1 MTGGF
6 SLGFFKP
13 SLRRRIAL
21 VLLAACPLVWG
32 AVYLQGIYLTHRNE
46 TGVYERA
53 LVLMGETVAKVVD
66 QWPEPGAMS
75 VALGGMEAYVDADNV
90 AVAVPHEY
98 NLFYVWDAQGKLVYA
113 RRDAD
118 TGRSQKFGVVGFSD
132 QNFQGKSLRVYGLWS
147 PSGRYFVE
155 VTQST
160 QSRFSFFHTIMLS
173 GESVNI
179 LVFAILCLLPVLLV
193 VQSGLRPLT
202 VLAKELAQRRP
213 GDLSPIQSPSR
224 YLEIAP
230 LVDEFNATLARL
242 GALLERE
249 RNFLADA
256 AHELRTPLAVVT
268 AQVDTL
274 ILAQDPAAREE
285 AAQRLR
291 RGLTRASRLVNQ
303 LLALARLEARLEAQY
318 GEVDVADV
326 IRDCLAAHAHAAAAR
341 RMELSYT
348 GAEHLPLAL
357 PIQAV
362 ESILDNLIGN
372 AVRYGRDG
380 GVVEVR
386 ASRTADALHLAVLDD
401 GPGVGPED
409 QAKLFERFHRGNHQ
423 NIYGSGLGLAIV
435 ASAAKQIGAQIAI
448 TGGLGGQGI
457 GFSIDI
463 PC

>member
-6 SLGFFKP
+6 AFSFFKP

-21 VLLAACPLVWG
+21 VLLAACALVWC
-32 AVYLQGIYLTHRNE
+32 AVYVQGTYITRKPE
-46 TGVYERA
+46 TGYYERDLRILA
-53 LVLMGETVAKVVD
+53 QAVTDVADRWADPKD
-66 QWPEPGAMS
+66 LS
-75 VALGGMEAYVDADNV
+75 VALAGLDAYLDASHV
-90 AVAVPHEY
+90 QAGVPHEY
-98 NLFYVWDAQGKLVYA
+98 EMFYVWDAKGQLVGA
-113 RRDAD
+113 RRGAD
-118 TGRSQKFGVVGFSD
+118 TSRAQMFGDLGFSD
-132 QNFQGKSLRVYGLWS
+132 QVFNGKDLRVYGLWS
-147 PSGRYFVE
+147 ADARYFVE
-155 VTQST
+155 SIQTV
-160 QSRFSFFHTIMLS
+160 QSRRSFFHGVMFS

-179 LVFAILCLLPVLLV
+179 LFVGILCLLPVLLV

-213 GDLSPIQSPSR
+213 GDLSPIQSPSQ

-230 LVDEFNATLARL
+230 LVDEFNATLGRL

-274 ILAQDPAAREE
+274 ILAQDPVAREE

-303 LLALARLEARLEAQY
+303 LLALARLEARLEAQSS
-318 GEVDVADV
+318 EVDVADV
-326 IRDCLAAHAHAAAAR
+326 IRDCLAAHSQAAGVR

-348 GAEHLPLAL
+348 GAEHLPLKL
-357 PIQAV
+357 PVQAV

-386 ASRTADALHLAVLDD
+386 ASRTPEALHLAVLDD
-401 GPGVGPED
+401 GPGVGPDD
-409 QAKLFERFHRGNHQ
+409 QVKLFERFHRGNHQ

-435 ASAAKQIGAQIAI
+435 ASAAKQIGAQIAVI
-448 TGGLGGQGI
+448 EGLGGQGI
-457 GFSIDI
+457 GFCVDI

>member
-6 SLGFFKP
+6 SFGFFKP

-32 AVYLQGIYLTHRNE
+32 AVYLQGIYLTHRNV

-53 LVLMGETVAKVVD
+53 LVLMGDTVAGVVD
-66 QWPEPGAMS
+66 QWPDPERMP
-75 VALGGMEAYVDADNV
+75 VALAGLEAFVDADNRV
-90 AVAVPHEY
+90 ADVPHEF
-98 NLFYVWDAQGKLVYA
+98 NLFYVWDAKGKLVQA
-113 RRDAD
+113 RRGAD
-118 TGRSQKFGVVGFSD
+118 TSRSQMFGVVGFSD
-132 QNFQGKSLRVYGLWS
+132 QHFGGKVLRVYGLWS

-160 QSRFSFFHTIMLS
+160 ESRRSFFHTIMLS

-179 LVFAILCLLPVLLV
+179 LVFAMLCLLPVLLV

-213 GDLSPIQSPSR
+213 GDLSPIRSPSQ

-303 LLALARLEARLEAQY
+303 LLALARLEARLEAQS

-326 IRDCLAAHAHAAAAR
+326 IRDCLAAHAQAAGAR

-348 GAEHLPLAL
+348 GAEHLPLKL

-386 ASRTADALHLAVLDD
+386 ASRTPDALHLAVLDD

-435 ASAAKQIGAQIAI
+435 ASAAKQIGAQIAV
-448 TGGLGGQGI
+448 TEGLGGQGI
-457 GFSIDI
+457 GFCIDI